1 MRPKRERVGRKAPE
15 IIPVEPDPDN
25 TGEGSECLS
34 FIHQPSLDA
43 YQLLKKVREEKPLVH
58 HVTNWV
64 TINDCANIVKAFG
77 ASPVMAHAKEE
88 ASDMAA
94 IAKSLVLN
102 IGTLTSDLIEAM
114 TIAGKSANRA
124 GIPVVLDV
132 CGAGATPFRDR
143 KAEEILSAVEVSVIK
158 GNVSEIARIAGENIR
173 TKGVDAGK
181 VDKDRVEIARDLSRC
196 RGAVVVIT
204 GETDVVTDAETV
216 LLVRNGCEMMS
227 RVVGTGCMAA
237 SVIGA
242 FAAVCG
248 NPVSRGRVAE
258 AAAAALACY
267 GLCAEIA
274 ARSAQ
279 GPGTFKERLFDAAY
293 ALGEEAV
300 TSGTRIEKK

>member
-1 MRPKRERVGRKAPE
+1 M
-15 IIPVEPDPDN
+15 
-25 TGEGSECLS
+25 S
-34 FIHQPSLDA
+34 FIHQSSVDA
-43 YQLLKKVREEKPLVH
+43 YQLLKKVRDGKPLVH
-58 HVTNWV
+58 HITNWV
-64 TINDCANIVKAFG
+64 TISDCANIVKAFG

-88 ASDMAA
+88 AADMAA

-114 TIAGKSANRA
+114 MIAGKSANRA

-143 KAEEILSAVEVSVIK
+143 KAEEILCAVEVSVIK
-158 GNVSEIARIAGENIR
+158 GNVSEIARIAGEDSR
-173 TKGVDAGK
+173 TMGVDAGK
-181 VDKDRVEIARDLSRC
+181 VDKDRVEIALALSRG

-204 GETDVVTDAETV
+204 GETDVVTDGETV
-216 LLVRNGCEMMS
+216 LLARNGCGMMS

-248 NPVSRGRVAE
+248 DPAARKDIAE

-279 GPGTFKERLFDAAY
+279 GPGTFKERLIDAAY
-293 ALGEEAV
+293 ALDEEAV
-300 TSGTRIEKK
+300 RSGTRIGIK